1 MTDAPPSAAGPPPSP
16 AASRTTPC
24 LVFRAAGHWYA
35 VPALQVVNIA
45 ATSRPVRV
53 PGTPPFVRGV
63 IASAGKVVP
72 VLALALLLGEAS
84 RSGEVTRLVLLQSGG
99 RLAACEVAEVLGIED
114 VSDAPGAPSDVPA
127 AAGGA
132 HRLGERLVT
141 RLEVDRLMDLV
152 AVAVRG
158 RA

>member
-1 MTDAPPSAAGPPPSP
+1 
-16 AASRTTPC
+16 
-24 LVFRAAGHWYA
+24 VFRAVAHWYA
-35 VPALQVVNIA
+35 IPAARVVSVSA
-45 ATSRPVRV
+45 PSRPVRV

-72 VLALALLLGEAS
+72 VLTLSMLLGESS
-84 RSGEVTRLVLLQSGG
+84 RSGDVARLVLVQDGG
-99 RLAACEVAEVLGIED
+99 RMAACEVAEVLGIED
-114 VSDAPGAPSDVPA
+114 VSDQAGGPTDVPA

-132 HRLGERLVT
+132 HRVAGRLVT

-152 AVAVRG
+152 TSAVRG